1 MLALIEGMGRNN
13 DDQIHGPFMSGE
25 EGRVKTAGTSG
36 RDGTTFEYSTR
47 PSGVGWGGLLNEF

>member
-1 MLALIEGMGRNN
+1 MTKFMDLLCPEKRRFGNDGHGGR
-13 DDQIHGPFMSGE
+13 
-25 EGRVKTAGTSG
+25 GRVKTAGTSG